1 MFNGCFLTLS
11 SSRKVNSYAGEGDLM
26 NQRKTLWRLIGY
38 CLRHKT
44 IYTFL
49 FMTMFVGI
57 GLNLGT
63 AWYLNKITDAAVA
76 QTQTHWLLLIVLGLI
91 ILVGTAANVYWDT
104 YLKSKVSSQVRKSI
118 RIDTLK
124 KVLCLPV
131 SHFDDHHSGELLT
144 RMTNDNQAIG
154 KACSDTM
161 LSLIRNP
168 ILALSSF
175 IYLLTINWKLAIIC
189 ALVGP
194 MTLLVGGGFGKVLRH
209 NSQLLQ
215 HRVGG
220 LTSVLQE
227 ILGSSQIFK
236 PFGLEKKL
244 LQTFTQNS
252 DDVSKFEI
260 RGGKIQASLS
270 AAANAVGLLS
280 FIATFIVGAYF
291 TASGSMTVGG
301 LIAFIQLMNHLTWPF
316 TGLASS
322 WGELQQALG
331 AADRIFKTMDERTE
345 FTDIPTHKVNHEFT
359 NMKVDGLSFGYT
371 SSRSILNNVSFH
383 VEAGQK
389 IALVGPSGGG
399 KTTIFKILLGLYE
412 PSGGDIQIN
421 ENNIRDMKLQELR
434 GYFSF
439 VPQENVMYSGT
450 IRENIA
456 CGRLDASEE
465 EIVAA
470 AGDANALGFILELPE
485 GFDTHI
491 EEGGIRLSGGQ
502 KQRIS
507 IARAL
512 LRNAPVLLL
521 DEATAALDNESERL
535 VQKALERLMA
545 GRTTI
550 IIAHKLSTVQQADQ
564 IIVIQNGRV
573 AEKGRHD
580 ELLQSEG
587 LYHTLYKGIYSE
599 SHLKKGKPLYETF
612 PL

>member
-1 MFNGCFLTLS
+1 MFLVTS
-11 SSRKVNSYAGEGDLM
+11 SSRSINFYVGEGDLM
-26 NQRKTLWRLIGY
+26 NQGKTLWRLTGY

-44 IYTFL
+44 IYAFL

-57 GLNLGT
+57 SLNLGT

-76 QTQTHWLLLIVLGLI
+76 QKQTHWLPLIVIGLI
-91 ILVGTAANVYWDT
+91 ILVGTVVNVFLDT
-104 YLKSKVSSQVRKSI
+104 YLKSKVSSQIRRNI

-131 SHFDDHHSGELLT
+131 SHFNDHHSGELLT

-175 IYLLTINWKLAIIC
+175 IYLLTINWRLAFIC

-194 MTLLVGGGFGKVLRH
+194 MTLLVGGVFGKVLRH
-209 NSQLLQ
+209 NSQQLQ
-215 HRVGG
+215 HRVGT

-227 ILGSSQIFK
+227 ILGSSHIFK

-244 LQTFTQNS
+244 LQIFTKNS
-252 DDVSKFEI
+252 DDVSRFEI
-260 RGGKIQASLS
+260 RGGRIQASLS

-280 FIATFIVGAYF
+280 FIVTFIVGAYF
-291 TASGSMTVGG
+291 AASGSMTVGG

-345 FTDIPTHKVNHEFT
+345 FPDIPNHKVNHDFNT
-359 NMKVDGLSFGYT
+359 LKVDGLSFGYD
-371 SSRSILNNVSFH
+371 SSRSILNNVSLH

-399 KTTIFKILLGLYE
+399 KTTIFNILLGLME
-412 PSGGDIQIN
+412 PGGGEIRIN
-421 ENNIRDMKLQELR
+421 EKNIRDMKLQELR

-439 VPQENVMYSGT
+439 VPQESFMYSGT

-456 CGRLDASEE
+456 CGRLDASEK

-485 GFDTHI
+485 GLDTHI
-491 EEGGIRLSGGQ
+491 GEGGVRLSGGQ

-545 GRTTI
+545 GKTTF
-550 IIAHKLSTVQQADQ
+550 IIAHRLSTVQRADQ
-564 IIVIQNGRV
+564 IIVIENGRV
-573 AEKGRHD
+573 AEKGRHE
-580 ELLQSEG
+580 ELLQSGG
-587 LYHTLYKGIYSE
+587 LYHTLYNGTYSA